1 MPSLLMNC
9 GRLVS
14 TKGAVHATELLQG
27 GSSWRSRVGVL
38 HDRVW
43 VATESPSVL
52 RMDVTLPCVGDGSIT
67 FGPLS
72 TCRTTV
78 WG

>member
-14 TKGAVHATELLQG
+14 TKRAVHAIELLQD

-43 VATESPSVL
+43 VGTESPSVL
-52 RMDVTLPCVGDGSIT
+52 RMDVTLPCVGDGLVT
-67 FGPLS
+67 LGPPYGWH
-72 TCRTTV
+72 TTMS
-78 WG
+78 G